1 MHNPTSFTT
10 FAGKQFLTSMKRIAL
25 YFGLLLLA
33 GCRSQEAVIN
43 DIDLTITVERLDRE
57 LYAIVRDSAYQQLQG
72 LQEKYGTFFDTFNGQ
87 IIRIGNSRN
96 ALYPELLSR
105 FMQHD
110 VVRSAYE
117 KTMEVFPDM
126 TVLNEDLTGAFKHV
140 KFYFPSL
147 PAPRV
152 IACVSGF
159 NTAMMLTDEA
169 VGIGLDRFLG
179 SDYTLYASLGYARYL
194 QYNMRPERIAP
205 ECVRT
210 WLLGAYPEPAGQAGT
225 LLAMLLYEGKLLYAL
240 ERCFPGQPLERLTG
254 FTPEQLQW
262 CVNNEQQMWKYLV
275 EQQLLYNTN
284 FLTMRKFIGDAPFT
298 PDFTQESPG
307 KAVNFTGYRIVK
319 NYMERTG
326 CSFEDLMQQQ
336 DALQLLK
343 EARYNP

>member
-1 MHNPTSFTT
+1 
-10 FAGKQFLTSMKRIAL
+10 MKRITL
-25 YFGLLLLA
+25 YVVLLLFT
-33 GCRSQEAVIN
+33 GCRSQETVIN
-43 DIDLTITVERLDRE
+43 EIDLNVTVERLDRE
-57 LYAIVRDSAYQQLQG
+57 LYTIVQDSAYQQLQG

-87 IIRIGNSRN
+87 VLCIGNSRN
-96 ALYPELLSR
+96 PLYPELLVR

-117 KTMEVFPDM
+117 KTAEVFPDL
-126 TVLNEDLTGAFKHV
+126 TALNEELTGAFKHV

-147 PAPRV
+147 PTPRV
-152 IACVSGF
+152 IAYVSGF
-159 NTAMMLTDEA
+159 NTAIMLTDE
-169 VGIGLDRFLG
+169 VIGVGLDRFLG
-179 SDYTLYASLGYARYL
+179 NDYELYSSLGYARYL

-205 ECVRT
+205 ECVRA

-240 ERCFPGQPLERLTG
+240 EKCFPGQPLERLTG

-262 CVNNEQQMWKYLV
+262 CRNNEQEMWKYLV
-275 EQQLLYNTN
+275 EQQLLYNAN
-284 FLTMRKFIGDAPFT
+284 FMAIQKFTGDAPFT

-307 KAVNFTGYRIVK
+307 KAVNFVGSCIVK

-326 CSFEDLMQQQ
+326 CSLEDLMQQQ